1 MRTKQIRVKIKNIRF
16 LLFEISNVFWSIIQQ
31 SLNLRICLFYICPF
45 KKAKK
50 LFLTGQIV
58 IQSQSFQKYLEWRK
72 INIWILANFSFF
84 GTLLK

>member
-45 KKAKK
+45 KKAK

-84 GTLLK
+84 GRLLK